1 MDSLQ
6 YLNGLAVVW
15 LIFDGCRCRLV
26 VRPKTKHFVKELF
39 DTRGKWSLR
48 VASGSEWNSCDHGVR
63 VFMQPCSLV
72 QLCHELAGKNDGQVG
87 NKRYFQCDADRG
99 IFLRPRAIVKSLVSY
114 FVDHID
120 GLEYYRKLS
129 AQMAESAAQVCCATI
144 FFDSLQLELD
154 FAFVFA
160 GCSKKT

>member
-72 QLCHELAGKNDGQVG
+72 QLCHELVVVRSGRQ
-87 NKRYFQCDADRG
+87 KRWTGWQQKILPMRCRSRNIFTAPGHREIARFVLRG
-99 IFLRPRAIVKSLVSY
+99 SHRRSGVLQKTQRSNGRVSGTGLLCYDFL
-114 FVDHID
+114 
-120 GLEYYRKLS
+120 
-129 AQMAESAAQVCCATI
+129 
-144 FFDSLQLELD
+144 
-154 FAFVFA
+154 
-160 GCSKKT
+160 